1 MYDEGE
7 GVAENDATAVEWFTR
22 SAEQGYSY
30 SQSQLGV
37 MYEQK
42 MIHETAVKWYSLAA
56 EQGVADAQSEC
67 SAQTIPPLIS
77 GGKTSGAKR

>member
-7 GVAENDATAVEWFTR
+7 GVAENDATAV
-22 SAEQGYSY
+22 
-30 SQSQLGV
+30 
-37 MYEQK
+37 
-42 MIHETAVKWYSLAA
+42 KWYTLAA